1 VSKISSP
8 DVSKYPCPSC
18 KGTKPAFCYKC
29 WPCYHRE
36 HCDPEQQQTEDCPHC
51 KGEALPRNHS
61 PMPSS
66 TTKPDYAQIGSDIG
80 KLVTEKQ
87 AAYGDSFSKAGQ
99 ILRVYFPNGIKPEQY
114 DSVLTFARV
123 IDKMFRAATDEKA
136 FGESPWKDIA
146 GYALLEVGK
155 AAP

>member
-1 VSKISSP
+1 MAESTPYKPYRPNCWCFSCVSE
-8 DVSKYPCPSC
+8 
-18 KGTKPAFCYKC
+18 TKRRLDHASELPPPA
-29 WPCYHRE
+29 
-36 HCDPEQQQTEDCPHC
+36 
-51 KGEALPRNHS
+51 
-61 PMPSS
+61 
-66 TTKPDYAQIGSDIG
+66 TKTDYARIGSEIG

-155 AAP
+155 AAARTGAES